1 MGGKET
7 PFGVVFAHSVFS
19 FGFLEKLLELFLLV
33 LPIEQ
38 SLNYKISLEA
48 FFLSFFALRIH
59 MKGI

>member
-33 LPIEQ
+33 LPFFLCTSDTYERNIEQ
-38 SLNYKISLEA
+38 
-48 FFLSFFALRIH
+48 
-59 MKGI
+59 